1 MKATVLVAALFLIS
15 CNSQQSDK
23 LTQQQMDQI
32 NSELNTIGDS
42 VTARYQRLDA
52 VGVLEYYSP
61 DLVVATDE
69 GVFLDFQT
77 YKKAW
82 IDLNNA
88 VATVK
93 VTSIRG
99 KRIYPANDVFVSTAV
114 FKDETTLKSGD
125 KITYDQHTFTLV
137 YKKIAGSWKV
147 IYSHA
152 SGIPVMQKPGKN

>member
-1 MKATVLVAALFLIS
+1 MKATVFVAALFLIS

-23 LTQQQMDQI
+23 LTQQQMDHI
-32 NSELNTIGDS
+32 NSELNAIGDS
-42 VTARYQRLDA
+42 VIARYQRLDV

-61 DLVVATDE
+61 DLVVATDD
-69 GVFLDFQT
+69 GFLDFQT

-99 KRIYPANDVFVSTAV
+99 KRIYAANDVVVSTAV

-125 KITYDQHTFTLV
+125 KITYDQHTFTIV
-137 YKKIAGSWKV
+137 YKKIAGNWKV

-152 SGIPVMQKPGKN
+152 SGVPVMQKSGKN